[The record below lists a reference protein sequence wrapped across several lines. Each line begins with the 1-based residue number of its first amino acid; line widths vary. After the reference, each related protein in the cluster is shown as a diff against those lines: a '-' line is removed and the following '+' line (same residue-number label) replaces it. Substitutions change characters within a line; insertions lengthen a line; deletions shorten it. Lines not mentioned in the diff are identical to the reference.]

1 MWLLIVISTIWDH
14 GAHEHTYNITP
25 ISTQARCEQ
34 MAQAINDFEKNQTPF
49 CGFLF
54 SSIFLFS
61 ISLISTI
68 ISFVSEKHF

>member
-34 MAQAINDFEKNQTPF
+34 MAQAINDFEKNQTQDSKAIAM
-49 CGFLF
+49 CKLNNGKGK
-54 SSIFLFS
+54 
-61 ISLISTI
+61 I
-68 ISFVSEKHF
+68 ILNK